1 MAEDENLKILKRR
14 YAKGEI
20 TKAEY
25 DQMKEDLNGSVTEPK
40 ISGKTSVAGKAST
53 QAPSTMSPLVGVV
66 VVLLVVAFVWYFM
79 SSVLPPISSLPGES
93 TSVYTTAHSTTV
105 MPVYTTTFDI
115 DNCYSQQVVRYV
127 LVELSTNRTFSANY
141 AVAAQPFVNQCPTG
155 SVTMLMGS
163 NGAYS
168 VTIYTADGHEAWWNS
183 VYINAGSSA
192 TLIVASNGGGLDTS
206 SISNVRASGS
216 S

>member
-66 VVLLVVAFVWYFM
+66 VVLLVVAFVW
-79 SSVLPPISSLPGES
+79 SAATAPDLPRQVTL
-93 TSVYTTAHSTTV
+93 TA
-105 MPVYTTTFDI
+105 
-115 DNCYSQQVVRYV
+115 
-127 LVELSTNRTFSANY
+127 
-141 AVAAQPFVNQCPTG
+141 AARPRQG
-155 SVTMLMGS
+155 
-163 NGAYS
+163 
-168 VTIYTADGHEAWWNS
+168 
-183 VYINAGSSA
+183 
-192 TLIVASNGGGLDTS
+192 
-206 SISNVRASGS
+206 
-216 S
+216 